1 MNHEIV
7 SKNQQFDSMKS
18 LKDETQE
25 NLDKELENVRN
36 YKNLLKDREN
46 EISRIRKVLAESQTN
61 SILEQITELQ
71 TFI

>member
-1 MNHEIV
+1 
-7 SKNQQFDSMKS
+7 MKS

-36 YKNLLKDREN
+36 YRNLLKDREN

>member
-1 MNHEIV
+1 
-7 SKNQQFDSMKS
+7 MKS